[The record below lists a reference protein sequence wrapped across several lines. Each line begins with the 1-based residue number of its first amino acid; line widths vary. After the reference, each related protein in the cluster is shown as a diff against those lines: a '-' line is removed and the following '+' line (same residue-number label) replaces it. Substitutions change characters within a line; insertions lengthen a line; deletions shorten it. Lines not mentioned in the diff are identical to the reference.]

1 MKYYNEKTPYTI
13 NILYKNI
20 DEIVGQQFNRFIW
33 ILYSLGNK
41 YLTLDNCAFCTRG
54 TTFKLTKYIQ
64 HEPHFILPTMFIK
77 KYIDKYNF
85 DDCLIVGNRLYFLES
100 LLFYKI
106 NKIGLIPL
114 CIDSNFI
121 HKYSSHLSLIK
132 ENYPNKFIIEYED
145 TPSKYNNI
153 IFYISSNIFTKK
165 KTEISIHNGV
175 VYNILEILHKLKK
188 GGNLFFRILF
198 NNNEKEL
205 SDYNIQLIY
214 LLSTCF
220 KNVEYLHEDFSAES
234 PYLKNICIFENYNDN
249 YHIFDEIVYKLM
261 EIQNTDD
268 TTYLSNFI
276 DIKYDDNFIKFIKY
290 LNSKLI
296 VYSSDILQKYNENKN
311 VIDLSF
317 TNTNTYIKKF
327 YDELYKIFFMKN
339 LDNTINLCKKK
350 NIEIINKFY
359 LLSKKFKNKIKMD
372 IVPNPII
379 KYFNSRDNYII
390 YTNEILINNY
400 KLIDTHNYYDLGENV
415 LLFNINLGNYFIMN
429 MFISLI
435 ETNKIK
441 KTIKKISMTD
451 YAKIYLSKLLNFKVS
466 IRFIKIYELIS
477 YFNLIDTKNK
487 LKSIHISENDTDVVS
502 AINHYYKQY
511 NKTDD
516 ELLWKIYLKENNKS
530 INKKNLLFSDDNIY
544 DLTSTETVKYI
555 IDNYQNIDFC
565 TFDINI
571 DEKYILITQI
581 FICLLTLKKGG
592 NGIFKIY
599 LNNLDEIIV
608 KYINILK
615 TYFEIIYFS
624 KSSVDMYENSEI
636 YIVVKNK
643 IKDIDEKFFQ
653 QQIEYINNNKNEINI
668 NMINLNY
675 LIFNP
680 ISILLKQEIKFLY
693 IILYCNENENMEFKQ
708 QDKHNFIKKWIKYYG
723 LKKI

>member
-188 GGNLFFRILF
+188 GGNLFFRILISDHD
-198 NNNEKEL
+198 KEL

-477 YFNLIDTKNK
+477 YFDLIDTKNK

>member
-339 LDNTINLCKKK
+339 LDNTINLCKEK